1 MIQVHGCRLNRTR
14 IEQEVRQ
21 VRAGIK
27 AEEES
32 AYLIDFAL
40 KDSRNTMVIHD
51 LRLEIGGRVA
61 QIDHL
66 LLHRTLTAFVL
77 ETKAFHAGLKIT
89 EEGEFL
95 RWNAYRKTFEGMPS
109 PIAQNERHV
118 QVLKD
123 AFGCIDMPTRLG
135 LRLTP
140 TFEPYV
146 LIAPHA
152 RIDRPKK
159 LDSGRVIKA
168 DQLMDAIDR
177 KFEKESLF
185 ETVGSLARFVSSETI
200 QQIAEH
206 LISLHRPIRINYEA
220 MFVDRTTE
228 AVAPAAPMSPA
239 APAER
244 LAIPVP
250 QAALAPATTAPIPCK
265 VCGSTSGLQIAYG
278 KYGYYFKCG
287 CGGNTA
293 IRPHCVVEG
302 HKPRLRKDGTRFY
315 LECADCGMS
324 TLYFQNA
331 V

>member
-1 MIQVHGCRLNRTR
+1 
-14 IEQEVRQ
+14 
-21 VRAGIK
+21 
-27 AEEES
+27 
-32 AYLIDFAL
+32 
-40 KDSRNTMVIHD
+40 
-51 LRLEIGGRVA
+51 
-61 QIDHL
+61 
-66 LLHRTLTAFVL
+66 
-77 ETKAFHAGLKIT
+77 
-89 EEGEFL
+89 
-95 RWNAYRKTFEGMPS
+95 
-109 PIAQNERHV
+109 
-118 QVLKD
+118 
-123 AFGCIDMPTRLG
+123 
-135 LRLTP
+135 
-140 TFEPYV
+140 
-146 LIAPHA
+146 
-152 RIDRPKK
+152 
-159 LDSGRVIKA
+159 
-168 DQLMDAIDR
+168 
-177 KFEKESLF
+177 
-185 ETVGSLARFVSSETI
+185 
-200 QQIAEH
+200 
-206 LISLHRPIRINYEA
+206 